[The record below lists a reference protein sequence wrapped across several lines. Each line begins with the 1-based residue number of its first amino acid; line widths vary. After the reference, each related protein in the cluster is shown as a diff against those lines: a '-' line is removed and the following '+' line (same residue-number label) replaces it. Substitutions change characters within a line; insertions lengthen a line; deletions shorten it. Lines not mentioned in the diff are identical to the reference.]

1 VLKTLAL
8 GGEREVE
15 AEVFSAAEVEA
26 RLGLAREDLVAAML
40 LLGGD
45 FSDGAAGMGPAKT
58 RWALPR
64 APQGFA
70 ALGAPAAPPRS
81 RAAIEGLRRGS
92 G

>member
-1 VLKTLAL
+1 MYLSLLLPAGRQGARTVLKTLAL
-8 GGEREVE
+8 GSEREVE

-58 RWALPR
+58 R
-64 APQGFA
+64 
-70 ALGAPAAPPRS
+70 
-81 RAAIEGLRRGS
+81 
-92 G
+92 